1 MLNPI
6 NDGDG
11 EFSDLSLQIGDD
23 GRVKSIPSLPP
34 LLSSQLVTVQG
45 MEAAR
50 EDAKAQEIDV
60 DGGVESNVVVM
71 VLQIGKAA

>member
-1 MLNPI
+1 MTEELRA
-6 NDGDG
+6 
-11 EFSDLSLQIGDD
+11 FHHC
-23 GRVKSIPSLPP
+23 